1 MAIFGGNMKLRI
13 IQAALAAVILSAASG
28 AARADDAPA
37 PDRSGF
43 TLFNPAPDSA
53 LRSLCTDRP
62 TKSTGPCTVDAG
74 HFQLESDIFNASF
87 QRTGGVTTDT
97 YLFTNPTLKL
107 GLTNTLDAELNI
119 APLET
124 VVTHDHGANSTLTG
138 VGDLFARL
146 KWNLIGE
153 DGGNL
158 SIALAPYVKAPTA
171 RHGIGNGAV
180 EEGLIVPVQ
189 VTLPAGWSLT
199 IDPEIDALKDQNG
212 SGRHANYVGLLS
224 FSHAVTKTVTGSVE
238 IWGDV
243 NDDPAGTVRQSSFDL
258 GLAWIPEKAPNLQ
271 FDGGVNIGLNNAT
284 PGAQVY
290 LGVSRRF

>member
-1 MAIFGGNMKLRI
+1 MARNIRRLGWAVL
-13 IQAALAAVILSAASG
+13 ALLG
-28 AARADDAPA
+28 AAGIAQADDGAAPT

-74 HFQLESDIFNASF
+74 HIQVESDIFNATF

-97 YLFTNPTLKL
+97 YLFTNPTVKL
-107 GLTNTLDAELNI
+107 GLLNTLDAEVNI
-119 APLET
+119 APVET
-124 VVTHDHGANSTLTG
+124 VRTHGGGADGALTG
-138 VGDLFARL
+138 IGDLFARL

-153 DGGNL
+153 DGGDV
-158 SIALAPYVKAPTA
+158 SIALAPYVKLPTA
-171 RHGIGNGAV
+171 RHGIGDGAV
-180 EEGLIVPVQ
+180 EEGLILPVQ

-199 IDPEIDALKDQNG
+199 VDPEVDALKDQTGN
-212 SGRHANYVGLLS
+212 GRHLNYSGLVS
-224 FSHAVTKTVTGSVE
+224 FSHAVSKTLTGSAE
-238 IWGDV
+238 IWTDV
-243 NDDPAGTVRQSSFDL
+243 NQDPSGTVRQYSVDL
-258 GLAWIPEKAPNLQ
+258 GLSWIPQKAPNLQ
-271 FDGGVNIGLNNAT
+271 FDGGVNIGLNDAT